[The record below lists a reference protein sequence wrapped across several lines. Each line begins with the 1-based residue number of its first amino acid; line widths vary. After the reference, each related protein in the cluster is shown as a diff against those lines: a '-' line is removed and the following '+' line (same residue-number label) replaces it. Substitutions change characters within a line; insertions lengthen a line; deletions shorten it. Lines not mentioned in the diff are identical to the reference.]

1 LAQGRASEGLRRD
14 AMESTSSQEGSS
26 AASDAR
32 AQWHEQVA
40 RPGPKVT
47 ALLAALED
55 GEPRTPLGVRR
66 LANAKRHWTLTTE
79 LRSDVSTDA

>member
-1 LAQGRASEGLRRD
+1 MGRKFAKISWPSFRGRICIT
-14 AMESTSSQEGSS
+14 A
-26 AASDAR
+26 
-32 AQWHEQVA
+32 
-40 RPGPKVT
+40 PKVT